1 MPRVNKLKMAVD
13 GVGLLSRAIVGL
25 KSAEVLVQPQ
35 AGGQK
40 KSLAHMVSLIV
51 SNITWTVWRWD
62 KKKLLRRGW
71 AGWCTKLIQSLS

>member
-25 KSAEVLVQPQ
+25 KSAEVLVQSQ

-40 KSLAHMVSLIV
+40 KKKPLAHMVSLIV
-51 SNITWTVWRWD
+51 SNKTWTVWRWD
-62 KKKLLRRGW
+62 KKNSSGE
-71 AGWCTKLIQSLS
+71 AGRVGAPN